1 MNFLS
6 IFVLIPLLMLLGLW
20 LSRNIAQIRTVMVVG
35 SSALL
40 IAAVALTVGYLQA
53 RAGGDTAEMLFRAD
67 TVWYAPLH
75 IAYSVGVDGI
85 SVAMLLLSAVI
96 VFTGTFASWR
106 LQPLV
111 VNGSIRV
118 LYLDRPFHHVH
129 VLRNRTDPDVS
140 VNRCMG
146 FGS

>member
-75 IAYSVGVDGI
+75 IVYSVGVDGI
-85 SVAMLLLSAVI
+85 SCLLYTSDAADEL
-96 VFTGTFASWR
+96 
-106 LQPLV
+106 
-111 VNGSIRV
+111 
-118 LYLDRPFHHVH
+118 
-129 VLRNRTDPDVS
+129 
-140 VNRCMG
+140 
-146 FGS
+146 

>member
-67 TVWYAPLH
+67 TVWYAPASYSLLRRRGRH
-75 IAYSVGVDGI
+75 FRSYVATLGCHRIHRNIRFLATTTAY
-85 SVAMLLLSAVI
+85 
-96 VFTGTFASWR
+96 
-106 LQPLV
+106 
-111 VNGSIRV
+111 
-118 LYLDRPFHHVH
+118 
-129 VLRNRTDPDVS
+129 
-140 VNRCMG
+140 
-146 FGS
+146 

>member
-53 RAGGDTAEMLFRAD
+53 RAGGDTAEMLSG
-67 TVWYAPLH
+67 L
-75 IAYSVGVDGI
+75 
-85 SVAMLLLSAVI
+85 
-96 VFTGTFASWR
+96 
-106 LQPLV
+106 
-111 VNGSIRV
+111 IR
-118 LYLDRPFHHVH
+118 YGMPRFI
-129 VLRNRTDPDVS
+129 
-140 VNRCMG
+140 
-146 FGS
+146 